1 MWLLDP
7 VGGYSVRGAYDF
19 LTHPHTT
26 HMDGALD
33 LVWHHQVPLKVS
45 IFAWRLLRD
54 RLPTRANLAARGII
68 QTEAALCAAG
78 CGQVETAD
86 HLFMSCS
93 SFVFLWQQVRQWIG
107 FAGADTNNVADHF
120 VQFIHMTSSGKAKRS
135 FLQLIWLLVT
145 WVLWNERNNR
155 MFNNVTTDVPK
166 LLDKIKSLSLAW
178 LMAKKAMFVYGTQ
191 WWWLN
196 PLACLGIG

>member
-1 MWLLDP
+1 
-7 VGGYSVRGAYDF
+7 
-19 LTHPHTT
+19 
-26 HMDGALD
+26 MDGALD
-33 LVWHHQVPLKVS
+33 LAWHHQVPLKVS
-45 IFAWRLLRD
+45 IFAWWLLRD
-54 RLPTRANLAARGII
+54 RLPTRANLAARGIL

-93 SFVFLWQQVRQWIG
+93 SFVSLWQLVRHWIG
-107 FAGADTNNVADHF
+107 FAGADTNNVVDHF
-120 VQFIHMTSSGKAKRS
+120 VQFIRMTGAGKAKRS

-155 MFNNVTTDVPK
+155 LFNNVITDVPK

-178 LMAKKAMFVYGTQ
+178 LMAEKAMFVYGTQ
-191 WWWLN
+191 RWWSS